1 MNNTEILQFLQLFSH
16 RYDYIRKSE
25 NWTTCTNYLNDTL
38 LLALWES
45 TDEIIGVRFGPKTKY
60 CLLDIDIN
68 SPHHPHNSNNL
79 KEVLGALEEV
89 GLTKPVT
96 IQSSHSKG
104 LHIYYCFKSEVPT
117 YSLGYLLFS
126 TITKS
131 KFKIKP
137 GHLEIFPNTK
147 RYVVTKNRK
156 EFTKYNGHRLPLQ
169 EGSFLLDKDYIPY
182 SNTIKSFISAVT
194 ESSESHDTEFIEETI
209 KAAKKDKNQYRK
221 LNHKK
226 EKIIEM
232 WKKDL
237 AKIMEKGWV
246 DYHQT
251 NTILLEVSKYIIVFT
266 QTEEHKQLSKMVE
279 IVTGLPGYKEY
290 CRHQHEIQKR
300 CKDWLRYSRR
310 FYWRIGSTKTRKSE
324 TSFKEH
330 FGEIDANRK
339 KQENAKYRLAETLK
353 HIKETEFISV
363 ASLFDSITTQSKKLF
378 GKGFSNRTL
387 YKHKNLWRHLT
398 KHKPETTSKKVS
410 TTKNLAKN

>member
-68 SPHHPHNSNNL
+68 SPHHPYNSNNL
-79 KEVLGALEEV
+79 KEILGALEEV
-89 GLTKPVT
+89 GLTKPIIT
-96 IQSSHSKG
+96 QSSDSKG